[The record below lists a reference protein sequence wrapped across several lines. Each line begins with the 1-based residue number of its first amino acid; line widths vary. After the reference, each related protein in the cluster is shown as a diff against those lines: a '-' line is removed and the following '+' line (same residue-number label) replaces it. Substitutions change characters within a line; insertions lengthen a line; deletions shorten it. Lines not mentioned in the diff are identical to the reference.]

1 MNRSAELQLRPVRR
15 AKDKLIA
22 PGGSPALQFHGS
34 LSQGIRKSER
44 RLSTNPSPI
53 NAPLSSLKNLATS
66 AAPFMGGDK
75 LPRSGITLLRGVCG
89 QTHSFQLM
97 ALCIK

>member
-1 MNRSAELQLRPVRR
+1 MKRSAELQLRPVRR

-34 LSQGIRKSER
+34 LSQCIRKNER

-53 NAPLSSLKNLATS
+53 NAPLSSLRNLATY
-66 AAPFMGGDK
+66 AASFVGGDK
-75 LPRSGITLLRGVCG
+75 PGFTGANRAESLENYL
-89 QTHSFQLM
+89 QAQ
-97 ALCIK
+97 AA